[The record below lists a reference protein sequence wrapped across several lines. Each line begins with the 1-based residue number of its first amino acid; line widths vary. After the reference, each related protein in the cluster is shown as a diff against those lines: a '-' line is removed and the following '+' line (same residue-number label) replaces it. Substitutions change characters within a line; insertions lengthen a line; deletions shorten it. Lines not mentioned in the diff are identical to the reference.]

1 MRCLGEMMEK
11 GRNLGLKEHKC
22 RVCGMA
28 GSFQSYLA
36 KEMMMGTE
44 DEFEYFVCDNCGC
57 IQISE
62 VPENLGY
69 YYSGEYYSY
78 QFEADEASLSEINID
93 DNQKI
98 LDVGCGSGSWLYE
111 MAKQGCGNLYGCDP
125 FIERDIVYANRV
137 HIRKSDITEM
147 EGDGTFDLIRMG
159 DSFEHVT
166 NPQEVMHNANRLLKD
181 GGQLWIKIPI
191 FPNFLFDMFGTYWY
205 QLDAPRHIFI
215 PSVKTLKLLA
225 ENNGFEI
232 LRIEYKTTNGC
243 MVRSFLYQHGI
254 TYRDQTEEVRKKY
267 FPDETISKVNEI
279 CKKEDANRYGDH
291 VDIWMRK

>member
-1 MRCLGEMMEK
+1 MEK

-22 RVCGMA
+22 RVCGMT

-98 LDVGCGSGSWLYE
+98 LDVGCGSGRWLYE

-125 FIERDIVYANRV
+125 FIERDIVYADRV
-137 HIRKSDITEM
+137 HIRKCDITET

-159 DSFEHVT
+159 DSLEHVI
-166 NPQEVMHNANRLLKD
+166 NPQEVMHDANRLLKD
-181 GGQLWIKIPI
+181 GGQLWIKIPM

-267 FPDETISKVNEI
+267 FPDETISKVDEI
-279 CKKEDANRYGDH
+279 CQKEDANRYGDR
-291 VDIWMRK
+291 VDIWMKKQDR

>member
-1 MRCLGEMMEK
+1 MEK

-22 RVCGMA
+22 RVCGMT

-98 LDVGCGSGSWLYE
+98 LDVGCGSGRWLYE

-125 FIERDIVYANRV
+125 FIERDIVYADRV
-137 HIRKSDITEM
+137 HIRKCDITET

-159 DSFEHVT
+159 DSLEHVI
-166 NPQEVMHNANRLLKD
+166 NPQEVMHDANRLLKD

-267 FPDETISKVNEI
+267 FPDETISKVDEI
-279 CKKEDANRYGDH
+279 CQKEDANRYGDR
-291 VDIWMRK
+291 VDIWMKKQDR